1 MASME
6 EESGTLS
13 PISSTASTAVE
24 HQTNGLLFPSPQKS
38 HIIQDVSSPSSSLTV
53 PRRNPSLPR
62 ERRSFSSAQK
72 LPVLEPSTFPIRRR
86 FDLLLLWI
94 LQTSRLCSLILG
106 KLKHRVIDFIWGI
119 LYDWHA
125 WPWWGKYMIQRDV
138 ANLSKIPRHVA
149 VILDQRK
156 RRREYDAD
164 ETVRRAV
171 EVATWCAC
179 AGISIVTIYEHT
191 GLISPESF

>member
-1 MASME
+1 MLPANKLLPRIPNKVFLGGSFPTGHLEVSIVVRLPLFLSIKMASME

-119 LYDWHA
+119 LYVWYE
-125 WPWWGKYMIQRDV
+125 WLWWCKYMI
-138 ANLSKIPRHVA
+138 
-149 VILDQRK
+149 
-156 RRREYDAD
+156 
-164 ETVRRAV
+164 
-171 EVATWCAC
+171 
-179 AGISIVTIYEHT
+179 
-191 GLISPESF
+191 